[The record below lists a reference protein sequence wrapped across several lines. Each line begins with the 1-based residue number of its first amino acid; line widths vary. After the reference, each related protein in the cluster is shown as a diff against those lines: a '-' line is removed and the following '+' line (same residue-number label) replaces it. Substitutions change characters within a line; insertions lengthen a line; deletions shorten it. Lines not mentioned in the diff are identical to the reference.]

1 MKNQKAKN
9 TKLNRF
15 AFEPWIVVVAFLL
28 VWELASSLDWISR
41 LFFPPP
47 SFILKTFFKMLTDG
61 RLLENTQV
69 TLVRIVL
76 GSVLGILP
84 GTLFGIMM
92 GWSRRLYRIFDP
104 LIAAIHPIP
113 KIAIF
118 PLILIIFGLGEI
130 SIIVVIAIS
139 AFFPALVSSMTG
151 VRQLDPIY
159 YEIAHNYGANRW
171 KTFFRILL
179 PGSLPM
185 ILSGVRLGLNTGLL
199 ITIAVE
205 LISSNSGL
213 GVMIWFSWQTLRVEE
228 LYATMIVVAV
238 IGILINIGLKAIF
251 DWLAPWNSEKN
262 QRRSFH
268 I

>member
-1 MKNQKAKN
+1 
-9 TKLNRF
+9 
-15 AFEPWIVVVAFLL
+15 
-28 VWELASSLDWISR
+28 
-41 LFFPPP
+41 
-47 SFILKTFFKMLTDG
+47 
-61 RLLENTQV
+61 
-69 TLVRIVL
+69 
-76 GSVLGILP
+76 
-84 GTLFGIMM
+84 
-92 GWSRRLYRIFDP
+92 

-159 YEIAHNYGANRW
+159 YEIGHNYGANRW
-171 KTFFRILL
+171 NTFFRILL

-185 ILSGVRLGLNTGLL
+185 ILSGIRLGLNTGLL

-205 LISSNSGL
+205 LISSHSGL

-228 LYATMIVVAV
+228 LYATMIVVAC
-238 IGILINIGLKAIF
+238 IGIIINIGLKAIF
-251 DWLAPWNSEKN
+251 DWIAPWNTEKN
-262 QRRSFH
+262 QKRPFQ